1 MLYFSAHWCPPCR
14 HFTPK
19 LSKAYTKLKIE
30 RDDFELV
37 FISSD
42 RDESSFNEYFKTMT
56 FCALPFE
63 HREVDAALSKM
74 FKVEGIPTLVML
86 GPVADESGNRPLIN
100 ANISNFIKNEEFS
113 EFPFH
118 RKNYGSLGDCAD
130 DLVEKAVLIFHE
142 NGDDEEQDHV
152 KRIVKEAALKAK
164 ENGKDLNIYW
174 ALSNVRWRQLFEP
187 HLIYH
192 PFQMILLWLS
202 SILEDTTK
210 VT

>member
-1 MLYFSAHWCPPCR
+1 M
-14 HFTPK
+14 
-19 LSKAYTKLKIE
+19 
-30 RDDFELV
+30 
-37 FISSD
+37 
-42 RDESSFNEYFKTMT
+42 
-56 FCALPFE
+56 
-63 HREVDAALSKM
+63 DAALSKM

-113 EFPFH
+113 EFSFH

-164 ENGKDLNIYW
+164 ENGKDLNIYR
-174 ALSNVRWRQLFEP
+174 ALSNVRMASTIRASPNLPSISNDPAMVIVDIGGYYKSDVTDITVENILAFIDNPGDRFQLGKYFNFVKAAN
-187 HLIYH
+187 YRK
-192 PFQMILLWLS
+192 S
-202 SILEDTTK
+202 
-210 VT
+210 